1 MLLRK
6 KKIGVCLS
14 VLLESI
20 ILSFGVQ
27 AQTALP
33 PDYGQ
38 KIGDVVVSVSRA
50 GTELKDMA
58 QNTSILTNEDIQ
70 NAPDQTIDQVLKNQS
85 SVFISDQPYYEKD
98 PTGQSL
104 NVRGLG
110 TARTL
115 VLIDGVPA
123 MNPMYGTIEWYQ
135 TPLSSIE
142 DVEFIRGG
150 VSNLYGNYGMG
161 GVVNITTKPITGNKG
176 EVSANY
182 GTFNTSN
189 VAASKEFAV
198 NEALKLR
205 VSADAFHTD
214 GYVQYP
220 TISPAKPATYLKG
233 PVGPEYAESRN
244 VRLQGDLIIDSDT
257 TGFFKVGSSQ
267 MSNPPSGGYNFATK
281 TTNSTNVS
289 AGTNTKLNADEAI
302 QVNAF
307 YENSTLWQQNVT
319 LGSNPAYIA
328 GNYNNPSNTAGG
340 SVQYTTNLK
349 GQVIDQLIL
358 SIDAREVAASN
369 WTNNLCTGTAV
380 TGTPCTTSNP
390 GTVGSIA
397 VANGKQQFYGALG
410 QIKSKLDT
418 IPLEATLSARVDQ
431 WLSQV
436 PNYYTAGPSGANP
449 NYTNSPNQSVTK
461 FSPNLG
467 LLYQATK
474 ELDFR
479 GAAYQAFHAPGLN
492 NMIRSYGSGTSW
504 SFSNPNLT
512 PENMTGYEIGADY
525 RWGSNFVQITGFNAK
540 ITNAIYAAQLPTGVN
555 SYCQPVLGCTS
566 TTTSTLY
573 GNNQSIQSRGL
584 EFQSHFDLTSKL
596 STDLTYTHTNAVL
609 TWIGATVP
617 ASTNPLNSQLGGTP
631 QNMASGSLTYFLLPK
646 TNLTATLRYIG
657 NSWMDT
663 AHAYPVPAY
672 AIVGLRANHE
682 VTQNTTV
689 YLSAVNL
696 LNRNYISY
704 TNGTSAASYIV
715 GQPQTITVGARVVF

>member
-1 MLLRK
+1 MLLK
-6 KKIGVCLS
+6 QKKISISIGLIFVC
-14 VLLESI
+14 VCAH
-20 ILSFGVQ
+20 
-27 AQTALP
+27 AQVAPP

-38 KIGDVVVSVSRA
+38 KIGNVVVSASKS
-50 GTELKDMA
+50 GTELKDMT

-70 NAPDQTIDQVLKNQS
+70 NSPEQTIDQVFKNQS
-85 SVFISDQPYYEKD
+85 SVFLNDQPYYEKD

-110 TARTL
+110 NARTL

-123 MNPMYGTIEWYQ
+123 NNAMYGTIEWSRV
-135 TPLSSIE
+135 PISAIE

-161 GVVNITTKPITGNKG
+161 GVVNITTKPISDNKG
-176 EVSANY
+176 EISASY

-198 NEALKLR
+198 NDALKLR
-205 VSADAFHTD
+205 ISADAFHTD
-214 GYVQYP
+214 GYMQYP
-220 TISPAKPATYLKG
+220 NMYPAKPASYIKG

-244 VRLQGDLIIDSDT
+244 FRLQGDLKISADT
-257 TGFFKVGSSQ
+257 TGFFSIGSSQ

-281 TTNSTNVS
+281 TTNETTFS
-289 AGTNTKLNADEAI
+289 AGTNTKLSADENL

-307 YENSTLWQQNVT
+307 YQNSTLWQQNVT
-319 LGSNPAYIA
+319 LGSVPAYIT
-328 GNYNNPSNTAGG
+328 GNYNNPSNQGGG
-340 SVQYTTNLK
+340 SVQYTKNLK
-349 GQVIDQLIL
+349 DHGIDQFIV
-358 SIDAREVAASN
+358 SIDAREVAATN

-380 TGTPCTTSNP
+380 SGTPCITSNP

-397 VANGKQQFYGALG
+397 SASGKQQFYGALG
-410 QIKSKLDT
+410 QIKSKMDA
-418 IPLEATLSARVDQ
+418 IPLGATLSARVDQ

-436 PNYYTAGPSGANP
+436 PYYYTAAPTGLNP
-449 NYTNSPNQSVTK
+449 NYTNAPNQSVTK

-467 LLYQATK
+467 LLYQASK

-479 GAAYQAFHAPGLN
+479 GAAYQGFHAPGLN

-512 PENMTGYEIGADY
+512 PENMIGYEVGADY
-525 RWGSNFVQITGFNAK
+525 RWGGGFIQLTGFNAN

-555 SYCQPVLGCTS
+555 AYCQPVLGCTS
-566 TTTSTLY
+566 STTSTLY

-584 EFQSHFDLTSKL
+584 EFQSHFELTEKL
-596 STDLTYTHTNAVL
+596 STDVTYTHTNAEL
-609 TWIGATVP
+609 TWIGSTVP
-617 ASTNPLNSQLGGTP
+617 ASTNPLGSQLGGTP
-631 QNMASGSLTYFLLPK
+631 QNMGSASATYYLLPK
-646 TNLTATLRYIG
+646 TNLTATVRYIG

-663 AHAYPVPAY
+663 AHAYPISAY
-672 AIVGLRANHE
+672 AIVGMRLNHE
-682 VTQNTTV
+682 VTQNASV

-696 LNRNYISY
+696 LNRNYITYSS
-704 TNGTSAASYIV
+704 GTSASSYIA
-715 GQPQTITVGARVVF
+715 GQPQSITVGARIIF